1 MLAFIGILD
10 GAFNALYNRRFVCDI
25 LSLMSENGIL
35 LSLPGS
41 DELISSRNPICMF
54 NTCISAFLWD

>member
-1 MLAFIGILD
+1 
-10 GAFNALYNRRFVCDI
+10 
-25 LSLMSENGIL
+25 MSENGIL

-41 DELISSRNPICMF
+41 DELISSPNPICMF